1 MIGENF
7 RQWFKDFWSEY
18 RRDGAG
24 LVGIA
29 LLVIFFVIV
38 AFEPL
43 LIPFPEAGKRWHDI
57 TYWSDNPESAP
68 PAWTNWFRSRKSA
81 VQKMLR
87 DYEVSTEESDGV
99 KLVKRTFAYDYGYD
113 LAPLDVI
120 AHYSGTGDVPTAVS
134 VLRPDG
140 LEIELFRGQMSTGT
154 KELVGI
160 SVDKD
165 SSAAVFE
172 FIHDTESEDV
182 VSRLDADQM
191 DPSIVLFSRLE
202 PGMLANPKP
211 LKGTYRFTL
220 TTMILSDDRAADDP
234 YLVISGRVSGLLG
247 TDNSKRD
254 LWSGLVVGTKWALLI
269 GLLTAFVA
277 VGIGVVWGIVSAY
290 YRGWV
295 EVVMQRIFE
304 IFANMPLLP
313 LLIVISAVFKPSIWF
328 MILVMCLFFWTG
340 PVKTVYSMALQIKEE
355 TYIEASRAIGA
366 KSRRIIFKHM
376 VPLLVPYSFASMALY
391 VPSAVVYEA
400 TVSLLGLGDAKI
412 VSWGQ
417 ILHDALRGGAVLNGL
432 WWWVVPPGLLIALV
446 GMTFAFVGFAMD
458 KVLHPKLR
466 TR

>member
-1 MIGENF
+1 MISESL
-7 RQWFKDFWSEY
+7 RHWFQEFWSEY

-24 LVGIA
+24 LVGIG
-29 LLVIFFVIV
+29 LLLLFVTIV

-43 LIPFPEAGKRWHDI
+43 LIPFPETGTRWHDI
-57 TYWSDNPESAP
+57 TYWSDNPPSAP
-68 PAWTNWFRSRKSA
+68 PAWTNWFQSRRGA
-81 VQKMLR
+81 VQQVLR
-87 DYEVSTEESDGV
+87 DYETGTEESDGV
-99 KLVKRTFAYDYGYD
+99 KLVHRTFTYEFGYD

-120 AHYSGTGDVPTAVS
+120 AHFTATGDVPTALAIV
-134 VLRPDG
+134 RPDG
-140 LEIELFRGQMSTGT
+140 LEIELFRGQMTAGT
-154 KELVGI
+154 RDLVGI

-165 SSAAVFE
+165 ASAAVFN
-172 FIHDTESEDV
+172 FVRDTAREDV
-182 VSRLDADQM
+182 VATLDATQM
-191 DPSIVLFSRLE
+191 EPATVLFSVLE
-202 PGMLANPKP
+202 PGMLAKPQP
-211 LKGTYRFTL
+211 LKGVYRFTL
-220 TTMILSDDRAADDP
+220 TTMILSDDRAANDP
-234 YLVISGRVSGLLG
+234 YLVISGRVSGFLG
-247 TDNSKRD
+247 TDNAKRD

-277 VGIGVVWGIVSAY
+277 VAIGVVWGIVSAY

-304 IFANMPLLP
+304 IFNNMPLLP
-313 LLIVISAVFKPSIWF
+313 LLIVIAAVFKPSIWF
-328 MILVMCLFFWTG
+328 IILVMCLFFWTG

-391 VPSAVVYEA
+391 VPGAVVYEA
-400 TVSLLGLGDAKI
+400 TVSLLGLGDSNI

-432 WWWVVPPGLLIALV
+432 WWWVVPPGILIALV

-458 KVLHPKLR
+458 RILHPKLR